1 MSMTFRPDC
10 GLNVHSYCKEK
21 VANLCGINQKLLAE
35 ALSQVSQVC
44 TPRFFLAQF
53 TATIYIVCYFSNCQ
67 KSLRK
72 SDEHNAGDVGVYQDV
87 GSATADSGGEMCDV

>member
-1 MSMTFRPDC
+1 MTFRPDC

-35 ALSQVSQVC
+35 ALTQVSQVC
-44 TPRFFLAQF
+44 TVCFFLAQF
-53 TATIYIVCYFSNCQ
+53 IATIYIVCFSNCQ

-72 SDEHNAGDVGVYQDV
+72 SDEDNAGDIGVYQDV
-87 GSATADSGGEMCDV
+87 GSATAGSVGKMCDV